1 MKIRKCVLLV
11 SLRRRRRCC
20 CRHLDEAPAVLEV
33 QKKMIPQR
41 LLREDLRDARRDRAE
56 IAPRIRRDRAE
67 IAPRIRRGRAFGLPI
82 TTSPYF
88 ARVSATLRRLE
99 SLRKP
104 IPCDSFARTHESIM

>member
-56 IAPRIRRDRAE
+56 MRAKDRAE
-67 IAPRIRRGRAFGLPI
+67 IAPRIRREYAEVAPLGCR
-82 TTSPYF
+82 
-88 ARVSATLRRLE
+88 
-99 SLRKP
+99 
-104 IPCDSFARTHESIM
+104 